1 MSDEGLWPA
10 ALLTAGA
17 LIGMLVAMWLGRGS
31 GWRLFQQAD
40 APLSQRVD
48 ELTLEVVDLR
58 LSLSRLAVGAARL
71 IAQVERLGEEPEYQ
85 LPAQLIRR
93 GADDES
99 DAERLHRL
107 LVEHFNV
114 EELDALAFTAGIPPE
129 SYGGHTRPART
140 LALVQ
145 VASRHGKLEEL
156 VGQARAER
164 PSVRWPRIKME
175 V

>member
-1 MSDEGLWPA
+1 MGEVSVWPLA
-10 ALLTAGA
+10 LTAGA
-17 LIGMLVAMWLGRGS
+17 AVGMLGAWWASRK
-31 GWRLFQQAD
+31 GWTVFRRVD
-40 APLSQRVD
+40 EPLSQRVD

-71 IAQVERLGEEPEYQ
+71 IAQVERLGEEPEYR
-85 LPAQLIRR
+85 LSAELIRR
-93 GADDES
+93 GTSEES
-99 DAERLHRL
+99 DAERLRRL
-107 LVEHFNV
+107 LVDHFSV
-114 EELDALAFTAGIPPE
+114 EELDELAFTAGIPPE
-129 SYGGHTRPART
+129 SYGGHTRPARA

-164 PSVRWPRIKME
+164 PNVRWPRIKME